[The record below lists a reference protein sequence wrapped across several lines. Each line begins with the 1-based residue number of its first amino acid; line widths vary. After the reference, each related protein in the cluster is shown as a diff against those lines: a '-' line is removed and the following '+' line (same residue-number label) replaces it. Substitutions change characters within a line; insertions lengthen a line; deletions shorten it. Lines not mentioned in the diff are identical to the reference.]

1 MSARCQ
7 ARAEGRSPARSNTIR
22 VLLSCQSSTCCIFEV
37 ETDRSQSRSMQK
49 QAGWSRLLWGGIEAY
64 FGSVAKISAPTQH
77 GATPECAAQ
86 VSAEAP
92 RRQRSRLSGSRQTT
106 RVHRARVRRVRK
118 VELSGTIAMA

>member
-49 QAGWSRLLWGGIEAY
+49 QAGWSRFLWGGIEAY
-64 FGSVAKISAPTQH
+64 FGSVAKISATTQA
-77 GATPECAAQ
+77 GATLECAAQ
-86 VSAEAP
+86 VSAAAT
-92 RRQRSRLSGSRQTT
+92 RMQRSRLSGTRQT
-106 RVHRARVRRVRK
+106 RDVQRARAREDAR
-118 VELSGTIAMA
+118 S